1 MPNVKNG
8 GSCYLSSD
16 LWNNMV
22 PMQAYPELF
31 SFAKSKTITLVAG
44 KDCPDLLSL
53 FHLPLSNQAYAQL
66 AQLSSDI
73 QILTLTEEPDVWTCI
88 WQSGSYSVSKA
99 YRHLSGHAVVHPA
112 FKRIWK
118 SSCQSKHKAF
128 SWLMLK
134 DGLSTRELLRRRN
147 MELQDYNCV
156 LCNGLIEESLC
167 HLFIHCPFATSC
179 WNWLQV
185 QTYQQMDFLRNIE
198 LFKRQLQVPFFTEII
213 IIMCWTIWKTKNGLI
228 FNQIQP
234 SIQASKR
241 EFKDEFTLLLLRAKK
256 KFFPQ

>member
-1 MPNVKNG
+1 MEAHVIFGQIFGTIRCLCK
-8 GSCYLSSD
+8 
-16 LWNNMV
+16 
-22 PMQAYPELF
+22 AYPKLF
-31 SFAKSKTITLVAG
+31 SFAKSKTITLAAG

-118 SSCQSKHKAF
+118 SSYQSKHKIF

-134 DGLSTRELLRRRN
+134 DRLSTMELLRRKN
-147 MELQDYNCV
+147 IELQNNNCV
-156 LCNGLIEESLC
+156 LCNRLIKESLC
-167 HLFIHCPFATSC
+167 HLFIHCPFATSY
-179 WNWLQV
+179 WNWL
-185 QTYQQMDFLRNIE
+185 
-198 LFKRQLQVPFFTEII
+198 
-213 IIMCWTIWKTKNGLI
+213 
-228 FNQIQP
+228 
-234 SIQASKR
+234 
-241 EFKDEFTLLLLRAKK
+241 
-256 KFFPQ
+256 